1 MALSVADITTAVLGD
16 IAVILLV
23 STLLGA
29 LARRVGQPAV
39 IGQILTGVVLGPT
52 LLGRLPGNP
61 TGRLFPAAAL
71 PYLSVLSQ
79 VAIVTFM
86 FVVGYELSLR
96 SLRESGRTTLSVGA
110 VALTVPMLLGAGAV
124 TFVPSAFSAVGEH
137 HVDSRSFTLFMA
149 VTVSIT
155 ALPVLAAII
164 RDTGIAGTRAGVV
177 ALSAAGLMDIGAWTV
192 LAMAMP
198 GASHGPPVWR
208 TALLTLALVLG
219 GLLVVRPLLNRWL
232 DRPGGLFVPQLPL
245 AIVLATS
252 CAWATSELG
261 LHAVFGGF
269 LAGLVM
275 PRRDGAPD
283 ADVLRAMEGATDL
296 LLPLFFV
303 VTGLSLDI
311 GALDR
316 ASVPLLG
323 LLLLIAIAGKTV
335 PGYLASRLGGL
346 ERRESAVVAVLLNTR
361 GLTELI
367 ALNVGLSAGII
378 HDRLF
383 TLLVLVALVTTAM
396 TSPLLTLLARP
407 RRPASPT
414 GETVPSVGSKEA

>member
-1 MALSVADITTAVLGD
+1 MSVADVTTAVLGD

-23 STLLGA
+23 STLLGG
-29 LARRVGQPAV
+29 LARRFGQPAV

-52 LLGRLPGNP
+52 LLGRFPGNP

-86 FVVGYELSLR
+86 FVVGYELRLR

-110 VALTVPMLLGAGAV
+110 VALLVPMLLGAGAV
-124 TFVPSAFSAVGEH
+124 TLVPSAFSSVGEH
-137 HVDSRSFTLFMA
+137 HVDSRPFVLFMA

-198 GASHGPPVWR
+198 GASHGPPLWR
-208 TALLTLALVLG
+208 TVLLTLVLVLG
-219 GLLVVRPLLNRWL
+219 GLLVVRPLLSRWL
-232 DRPGGLFVPQLPL
+232 DRPRGLFVPQLPV

-275 PRRDGAPD
+275 PRRGGAPD

-311 GALDR
+311 GALDPG
-316 ASVPLLG
+316 SVPLLG
-323 LLLLIAIAGKTV
+323 LLLLIAIVGKTV
-335 PGYLASRLGGL
+335 PGYLMSRLNRLG
-346 ERRESAVVAVLLNTR
+346 RRESATIAVLLNTR

-378 HDRLF
+378 HGRLF

-407 RRPASPT
+407 RRPASRT
-414 GETVPSVGSKEA
+414 GDTVPSVGGKEA